1 MTSDRTMLVRAAR
14 GPILLIAL
22 GLLFLADFFGPYP
35 FYKTWPVLL
44 IIVGAMKLLE
54 RVALRDAEDAEPA
67 AGGPPGG
74 RL

>member
-14 GPILLIAL
+14 GPILLITL
-22 GLLFLADFFGPYP
+22 GLLFLTDFFGPYP

-44 IIVGAMKLLE
+44 IVVGAMKLLE
-54 RVALRDAEDAEPA
+54 RVVIREAEEAEAA

-74 RL
+74 TL